1 MALNK
6 WLSNDNQQNYLNIGT
21 CYDCILQRH
30 IPIYLTWI
38 DNMNIDL
45 FRPTIE
51 WIKDDFKSNR
61 IRFAVELLAWAIS
74 IGCSITMA
82 LTVPT
87 PPLLALYPV
96 WILGCAL
103 YAWASW
109 TRKSFGMLANY
120 ILLTTI
126 DSVGLIRMLAA

>member
-1 MALNK
+1 MNDILLNTF
-6 WLSNDNQQNYLNIGT
+6 D
-21 CYDCILQRH
+21 
-30 IPIYLTWI
+30 WI
-38 DNMNIDL
+38 
-45 FRPTIE
+45 R
-51 WIKDDFKSNR
+51 DDFKSNR
-61 IRFAVELLAWAIS
+61 FRFVVEMLAWAIS

-96 WILGCAL
+96 WILGCAM
-103 YAWASW
+103 YAWASY

-126 DSVGLIRMLAA
+126 DSVGLIRMLM

>member
-1 MALNK
+1 MNDILLNTF
-6 WLSNDNQQNYLNIGT
+6 D
-21 CYDCILQRH
+21 
-30 IPIYLTWI
+30 WI
-38 DNMNIDL
+38 
-45 FRPTIE
+45 R
-51 WIKDDFKSNR
+51 DDFKSNR
-61 IRFAVELLAWAIS
+61 FRFVVELLAWAIS

-96 WILGCAL
+96 WILGCAM
-103 YAWASW
+103 YAWASY

-126 DSVGLIRMLAA
+126 DSVGLVRMLM